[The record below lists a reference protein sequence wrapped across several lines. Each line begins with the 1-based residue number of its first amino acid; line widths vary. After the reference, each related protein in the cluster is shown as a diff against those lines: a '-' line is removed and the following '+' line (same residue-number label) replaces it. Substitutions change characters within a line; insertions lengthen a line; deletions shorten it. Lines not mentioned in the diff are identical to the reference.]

1 MRKFLLVLLLVVLLI
16 VGGVIAAP
24 FLLPR
29 SFVKSQVENIASA
42 SLGRELRIDGPLDY
56 RLWPPLSLHAE
67 DVRLADAGDE
77 ATSEPM
83 VAFASLDVEL
93 DALAYR
99 KGLIKLD
106 RLELQSPRIHL
117 RIDENGRPNWQLDE
131 PKADDANDAGDTE
144 VGEVEIPRFAIDDVS
159 IDGGTL
165 VFEDGRTG
173 TVRRFEQIG
182 LTLRTDPASGALL
195 LVGTM
200 HQAGEA
206 AELDGRIADAN
217 ALAAGGRSDL
227 SLSLTLPGA
236 TLALDG
242 GLSTADDAFEV
253 QIDLEVPQPRA
264 LATWTGATLPMIEN
278 VLRSASL
285 QAAVHGDGERIE
297 VAPLDASVDDLVMK
311 GDLAVAL
318 GGRPKLTGSLDLG
331 SLALDPVLPPAEDAA
346 RAGDATAPAG
356 TTAGPASGWP
366 DEEIVLPLPLPLDF
380 DLVVAFDRLTA
391 RGIELGAGKID
402 LFADNLTSRV
412 QLLELAL
419 YDGRATGTAEVTAGT
434 PLQVAADL
442 DLADVRLLPLLQA
455 TADLDR
461 LEGTGSLALEATTQ
475 GATVAQM
482 MAALDGRGNL
492 LLQDGAVLGINIGA
506 LVRSVATLGVSR
518 DAKEQRRTDFAE
530 AGGTFTIDQGLLRND
545 DFALR
550 APVLRV
556 TGEGEVDLAART
568 LNYTL
573 LPRVAA
579 TLQGQAAAAEPEFQ
593 AGVPIRLQG
602 PWSDVA
608 VQLDIGGVLSG
619 NVGDPAALART
630 IEQLSRDPEAL
641 RSLSD
646 KLGIGEGGAIGEQLK
661 GVLGGLLGNRP
672 GTGDT
677 PVEPS
682 AGETSGTE
690 QSPSELREPN
700 AGKLLDAIGDLIKR

>member
-242 GLSTADDAFEV
+242 ADDAFEV

-455 TADLDR
+455 TADLVRQNADLR
-461 LEGTGSLALEATTQ
+461 GVLDPSAAAKPSAAGKTDAATKPDAAGEPGDAS
-475 GATVAQM
+475 GA
-482 MAALDGRGNL
+482 
-492 LLQDGAVLGINIGA
+492 
-506 LVRSVATLGVSR
+506 
-518 DAKEQRRTDFAE
+518 
-530 AGGTFTIDQGLLRND
+530 AGGAAPAEKPKGL
-545 DFALR
+545 
-550 APVLRV
+550 
-556 TGEGEVDLAART
+556 G
-568 LNYTL
+568 
-573 LPRVAA
+573 
-579 TLQGQAAAAEPEFQ
+579 
-593 AGVPIRLQG
+593 
-602 PWSDVA
+602 
-608 VQLDIGGVLSG
+608 
-619 NVGDPAALART
+619 PAAHMPPAT
-630 IEQLSRDPEAL
+630 WNAPPVGAAPD
-641 RSLSD
+641 RSL
-646 KLGIGEGGAIGEQLK
+646 
-661 GVLGGLLGNRP
+661 P
-672 GTGDT
+672 T
-677 PVEPS
+677 PPPTAPAEDPS
-682 AGETSGTE
+682 A
-690 QSPSELREPN
+690 
-700 AGKLLDAIGDLIKR
+700 